1 MLLLKKGNEMNR
13 SRQRDYK
20 RWFKKVDKELKSV
33 LGMTVDEYY
42 LYIGH
47 DLPIQWW
54 KGSYYRQ
61 YTPEEAIKSAIGD
74 VWNKEWQ
81 TYLAAK
87 LHGV

>member
-1 MLLLKKGNEMNR
+1 MNR